1 MCAGYITASL
11 CTWNYRRMWFFKW
24 SFDRSRCIM
33 PTNRSL
39 TDDHR
44 LITLINAFIRARDQR
59 TYRALRGR
67 TVQVLRGPTPIT
79 APSLEVRCV
88 LIRGDALWS
97 CDPNPF
103 FFFCFSFEQW
113 RRKFKGVNQ
122 WFFIEQRG
130 HTEFGSFFFL
140 RQKSHSL
147 KREKWEIKS
156 RNIRALK
163 LIFSQNCRFLLG
175 S

>member
-97 CDPNPF
+97 CDPNPGF
-103 FFFCFSFEQW
+103 FFWFFVRTMKEKIQ
-113 RRKFKGVNQ
+113 RRKSVIFH
-122 WFFIEQRG
+122 WA
-130 HTEFGSFFFL
+130 T
-140 RQKSHSL
+140 
-147 KREKWEIKS
+147 
-156 RNIRALK
+156 RAHWIW
-163 LIFSQNCRFLLG
+163 LIFFSSPKISLVKKGKNEK
-175 S
+175 